1 MFARP
6 ERRHDH
12 GAARPRA
19 QVPRLFILLV
29 SGATANANITGTAS
43 FVAPSVCAAGLQ
55 LNV

>member
-1 MFARP
+1 
-6 ERRHDH
+6 
-12 GAARPRA
+12 
-19 QVPRLFILLV
+19 LFILLV